1 MKIVSLNLYTY
12 NELTPKAQEYARDKW
27 REHTEVDLKFALD
40 DAKAVGRH
48 LGFDIERIP
57 YCGFYSQG
65 DGASITGDW
74 VADRVDPVH
83 LKEHAPVDTALA
95 AICETLS
102 AIAIRNLE
110 ATVKLS
116 PSGHYCHEYSV
127 SYDYYDMAEADETPF
142 EEAAR
147 EFMRW
152 IYARLEEDY
161 EHQTSDETIA
171 ETLINNECYFT
182 QEGKM
187 HHE

>member
-1 MKIVSLNLYTY
+1 
-12 NELTPKAQEYARDKW
+12 
-27 REHTEVDLKFALD
+27 
-40 DAKAVGRH
+40 
-48 LGFDIERIP
+48 
-57 YCGFYSQG
+57 
-65 DGASITGDW
+65 
-74 VADRVDPVH
+74 
-83 LKEHAPVDTALA
+83 
-95 AICETLS
+95 
-102 AIAIRNLE
+102 
-110 ATVKLS
+110 
-116 PSGHYCHEYSV
+116 
-127 SYDYYDMAEADETPF
+127 MAEADETPF